1 MFFVSEEF
9 LRQMEQGGQPAST
22 LGEAVDEGQPLFTP
36 GAKRPD
42 KSAGRTAPQGGESA

>member
-9 LRQMEQGGQPAST
+9 LRQMEQGGQPESK
-22 LGEAVDEGQPLFTP
+22 LDEVVQEGQPLFTP

-42 KSAGRTAPQGGESA
+42 KSAGRANPQGGASA